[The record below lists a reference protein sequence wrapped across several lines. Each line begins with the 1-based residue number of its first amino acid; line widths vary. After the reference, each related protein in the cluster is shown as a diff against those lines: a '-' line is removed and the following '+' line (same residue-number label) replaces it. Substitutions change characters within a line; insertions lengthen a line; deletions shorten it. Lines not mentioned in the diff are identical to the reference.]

1 MKIFKLTEISIDVRH
16 IYRRLYIVLFKK
28 YSVKI
33 HSEIEIKL
41 LTNLL
46 PLFVL
51 LREYSRWIHT
61 AIPTIRPN
69 VAKIANIT
77 GIFRVL
83 LKNINFQYDVIIIS
97 YDSLNYLSK
106 NLQQYSYSSSPQQYV
121 ADGSN
126 SGKGQ
131 TKVPKTVPLPKSSLF
146 VHVLPPFWN

>member
-1 MKIFKLTEISIDVRH
+1 M
-16 IYRRLYIVLFKK
+16 
-28 YSVKI
+28 
-33 HSEIEIKL
+33 
-41 LTNLL
+41 
-46 PLFVL
+46 L